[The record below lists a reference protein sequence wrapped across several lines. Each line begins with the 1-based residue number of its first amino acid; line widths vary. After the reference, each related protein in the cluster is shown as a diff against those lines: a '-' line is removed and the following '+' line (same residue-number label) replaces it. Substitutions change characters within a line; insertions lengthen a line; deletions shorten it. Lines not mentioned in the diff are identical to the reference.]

1 MRLILIRARDFHIG
15 AIPPPAVVSRT
26 TPTSITP
33 VESALMQL
41 FILKN
46 FKSRRMNTY
55 GKPLGGY
62 PLHTSRNAVRAFPSR
77 IVAQRRFPDLPFT
90 GHGPRVTDPVHRSRN
105 TGHAQ

>member
-55 GKPLGGY
+55 RTVSKQTTL
-62 PLHTSRNAVRAFPSR
+62 TTFEM
-77 IVAQRRFPDLPFT
+77 
-90 GHGPRVTDPVHRSRN
+90 N
-105 TGHAQ
+105 TYL